1 MIEAKWLF
9 QYIYNQQVYPIQ
21 RLWKGIYIY
30 ESASSRN
37 LSNVKTAEHI
47 RPRMSRSLYE
57 NMVPDRKLG
66 DTIFCLM
73 GEEKEAFLDLIKGM
87 LLWHPDMRKRQTH
100 WRSILFPTRANK
112 CLTLRALSN
121 GMTRNHF

>member
-87 LLWHPDMRKRQTH
+87 LLWHPDMRKKADPLAKHPFFQPEQISASLCER
-100 WRSILFPTRANK
+100 F
-112 CLTLRALSN
+112 LTE
-121 GMTRNHF
+121 